1 MPSRLTGA
9 SGAEDAFSSGASGGD
24 GSGVAR
30 VTVPSIE
37 GSTTGGAGGGADTM
51 VRGVAGAGVGSGAA
65 ETAGAGARVAAAA
78 VDAGAAPTIT
88 DDTFLEM
95 KACFRFLA
103 ARDDVGS
110 WTRYQ
115 SPSMACRRKT
125 VPELTRARIGLFWLG
140 ADRMLARADVTFT
153 TGPVCANADPA
164 ARTTPSTV
172 TRQIESRFMAV
183 LSVRVI
189 TDIDAELQ
197 KKCVRWSQKA

>member
-9 SGAEDAFSSGASGGD
+9 SGAEDAFSSGASGGE

-30 VTVPSIE
+30 VTASSIE

-51 VRGVAGAGVGSGAA
+51 VRGEAAGGGGAA
-65 ETAGAGARVAAAA
+65 ETAGAAGARVAVAAA
-78 VDAGAAPTIT
+78 DAGAAPTIT
-88 DDTFLEM
+88 EDTFLEM
-95 KACFRFLA
+95 KACFRFFA
-103 ARDDVGS
+103 ARDDVGN

-140 ADRMLARADVTFT
+140 ADRMLARADVTLT

-172 TRQIESRFMAV
+172 TRQIESLFMAL

-189 TDIDAELQ
+189 TDIDGELQ
-197 KKCVRWSQKA
+197 KK